1 MAKEAGMSVPSFCKK
16 KAQGA
21 RMRAPKI
28 NRQGAFEMARQL
40 RAIGNN
46 VNQLSR
52 RANEGQAIP
61 NEELQSIQK
70 ELQALWQQFSEA
82 LQKERISCFPMP
94 RSGPKYRR
102 ELMRRLNMRKLSL
115 KQHGNY
121 GAKMAVFKRIM

>member
-1 MAKEAGMSVPSFCKK
+1 MGANRKESDQGNFSVSDSEYDRLERMEKEAGMSLPSFCKK

-70 ELQALWQQFSEA
+70 ELQAL
-82 LQKERISCFPMP
+82 
-94 RSGPKYRR
+94 
-102 ELMRRLNMRKLSL
+102 
-115 KQHGNY
+115 
-121 GAKMAVFKRIM
+121 

>member
-1 MAKEAGMSVPSFCKK
+1 AVVLGANRKESRQVNFRVSDREYERLERMAKEAGMSVPSFCKK

-28 NRQGAFEMARQL
+28 NRQDAFEMARQL

-46 VNQLSR
+46 VTQLSR

-82 LQKERISCFPMP
+82 LQK
-94 RSGPKYRR
+94 
-102 ELMRRLNMRKLSL
+102 
-115 KQHGNY
+115 
-121 GAKMAVFKRIM
+121 